1 MKWSTRMDYI
11 IITDS
16 GSDLP
21 EEFAAKEELAFFPL
35 SFSIGEREYSNEG
48 DDRLTP
54 EEFYAQVRAGSMPRT
69 SQVNPELAEQRLEA
83 YLKQEIS
90 VLYVSF
96 SSALSGSCQTVKMI
110 AEGLNEKYT
119 AAKVVVVDS
128 LCASLGQGLLI
139 SMALDLKREGKG
151 IDEVAEWLE
160 EHKLHLCHYFTVND
174 LFHLHR
180 GGRVSKTAAV
190 FGSLLGVKP
199 VLHVDDQ
206 GRLIP
211 VAKVRGRRQSLDAL
225 VDKMKEH
232 VGSFKNQVVFIS
244 HGDCIDDANYVRD
257 RVEKEFG
264 IHNIMVGFIGPVIG
278 SHSGPGTV
286 ALFFLGETR

>member
-1 MKWSTRMDYI
+1 MDYI

-96 SSALSGSCQTVKMI
+96 SSALSGSYQTVKMI

>member
-1 MKWSTRMDYI
+1 MDYI

-96 SSALSGSCQTVKMI
+96 SSALSGS
-110 AEGLNEKYT
+110 
-119 AAKVVVVDS
+119 
-128 LCASLGQGLLI
+128 
-139 SMALDLKREGKG
+139 
-151 IDEVAEWLE
+151 
-160 EHKLHLCHYFTVND
+160 
-174 LFHLHR
+174 
-180 GGRVSKTAAV
+180 
-190 FGSLLGVKP
+190 
-199 VLHVDDQ
+199 
-206 GRLIP
+206 
-211 VAKVRGRRQSLDAL
+211 
-225 VDKMKEH
+225 
-232 VGSFKNQVVFIS
+232 
-244 HGDCIDDANYVRD
+244 
-257 RVEKEFG
+257 
-264 IHNIMVGFIGPVIG
+264 
-278 SHSGPGTV
+278 
-286 ALFFLGETR
+286 